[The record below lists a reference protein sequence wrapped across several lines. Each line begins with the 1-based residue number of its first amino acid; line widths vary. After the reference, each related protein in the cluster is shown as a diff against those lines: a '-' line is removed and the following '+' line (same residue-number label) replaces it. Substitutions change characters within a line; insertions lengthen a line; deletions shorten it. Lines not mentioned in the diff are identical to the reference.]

1 MKTSKKLP
9 AKYFPSQD
17 GFDLESFPLY
27 WVARLNAKYSLAM
40 ERKLKRVG
48 MDVPRWRVAMLLRL
62 HGELSISH
70 IAEHAIAKLPTIT
83 KIVYRM
89 HDEGVVSIKTSEHD
103 GRVSMVSL
111 TEKGAHLIGS
121 VNGATVKLFERVF
134 DGLSEERLT
143 DLVGTLHHMFRN
155 ISDE

>member
-1 MKTSKKLP
+1 MKPNKKLP

-17 GFDLESFPLY
+17 AFDLESFPLY

-40 ERKLKRVG
+40 EKKLKRVG

-89 HDEGVVSIKTSEHD
+89 HDEGVVSIKTAEHD

-111 TEKGAHLIGS
+111 TEKGALSIRS
-121 VNGATVKLFERVF
+121 VNDATVKLFERIF
-134 DGLSEERLT
+134 DGLPEERVT
-143 DLVGTLHHMFRN
+143 DLVGTLQHMFRN